1 MYFYHAGKTKK
12 ILASIMI
19 GKLIYNRLVTDSTIV
34 ALVGDKIYPD
44 ITPQDVQYPFV
55 VYTIINSLPVDF
67 KDGQS
72 NLEEINV
79 QLDVYTKSYDD
90 TQDLANKI
98 RNRLDRFAG
107 TVEGVEVQTI
117 KYMSSDSQVYNAD
130 LNVYWMSVDF
140 MAKMKR

>member
-1 MYFYHAGKTKK
+1 
-12 ILASIMI
+12 MI
-19 GKLIYNRLVTDSTIV
+19 GKVIYGRLTTDAAVTGICG
-34 ALVGDKIYPD
+34 LNIFPD
-44 ITPQDVQYPFV
+44 IAPQNVQYPFM

-72 NLEEINV
+72 NLEEITL
-79 QLDVYTKSYDD
+79 QIDVYTNNYET
-90 TQDLANKI
+90 TQTLVNNV
-98 RNRLDRFAG
+98 RNRLDRFVG
-107 TVEGVEVQTI
+107 TVNGIAVQTL